1 MDIDIGFWAAIGFF
15 LAAYAVVGN
24 DALQTLGT
32 FINSNE
38 SLHWTVLFAFASTIL
53 VVVFY
58 WGYFG
63 LTIDFSTLSIS
74 QGAVGDTSFGRLNN
88 TSKYPIF
95 EPQWFHALPPLALL
109 VLTRFGIPVSTT
121 FMVLSIFATMSGL
134 TSMLLKSLTGYA
146 LAFVV
151 GGVIYAILAPSIER
165 WFLKTAD
172 TQKAQHWVILQWTTT
187 GYLWGV
193 WLMQDFA
200 NIFIFLPRGLNADG
214 SAALNFWE
222 ASAGIGAIVLLLA
235 YTFWNKGGPVQR
247 ILRSKSNVQDIRS
260 ATIIDFT
267 YASLL
272 FYFKEVNDIPMS
284 TTWVFLGLIA
294 GREFAIATID
304 AIRSPAATA
313 KIVASDA
320 LKALFGL
327 AVSVA
332 LAVALPPFAQFLAA
346 QTSFG

>member
-1 MDIDIGFWAAIGFF
+1 MDIDIGLWAAIGFF

-38 SLHWTVLFAFASTIL
+38 DLHWTVLFAFAATIL
-53 VVVFY
+53 TFVFY

-63 LTIDFSTLSIS
+63 LSIDFSTFSIT

-88 TSKYPIF
+88 TAKYPIF
-95 EPQWFHALPPLALL
+95 EPQWYHALPPLALL

-134 TSMLLKSLTGYA
+134 TSMLTKSLIGYG

-151 GGVIYAILAPSIER
+151 GGVIYAILAPTIER
-165 WFLKTAD
+165 WFLKTANSH
-172 TQKAQHWVILQWTTT
+172 KSLHWVVLQWVTT

-200 NIFIFLPRGLNADG
+200 NIFIFLPRGFNDDG
-214 SAALNFWE
+214 TAALNFWE
-222 ASAGIGAIVLLLA
+222 ASAGIGGIVLLLA

-272 FYFKEVNDIPMS
+272 YYFKEVNDIPMS

-313 KIVASDA
+313 KIVGSDA
-320 LKALFGL
+320 LKAIVGL
-327 AVSVA
+327 AISVA
-332 LAVALPPFAQFLAA
+332 LAIGLPPAAEYLATQA
-346 QTSFG
+346 NF